1 MRAYVPITPSQLK
14 DFLSQGEFEVAD
26 ALIVEPGALAEAE
39 LDETEQE
46 ELEFERSWSAA
57 LISRQ
62 RQESDQ
68 AFGFVLAAELSLEQ
82 AGKIEG
88 EHVALLSKLEWTQ
101 VQSLLVAESEEPEL
115 SWFAPQEIATYLSNW
130 MA

>member
-1 MRAYVPITPSQLK
+1 MPITPAELQN
-14 DFLSQGEFEVAD
+14 FLNDGEFEVTE
-26 ALIVEPGALAEAE
+26 ALIVEPGALAAAH
-39 LDETEQE
+39 LDEAEQE

-62 RQESDQ
+62 RQGSDQ
-68 AFGFVLAAELSLEQ
+68 AFGLALAAELNKEQ

-88 EHVALLSKLEWTQ
+88 DHVALLSKLEWTQ

-115 SWFAPQEIATYLSNW
+115 SWFAPQEIATYLSKW
-130 MA
+130 LA